1 MVNHQ
6 IPMENIRLINL
17 SFKTFAQKGRS
28 SRAASMLQVNDAC
41 DLLLTCLM
49 LAAFDWV
56 LLLNV
61 TEQNPQLLIIKG
73 VFVCTA
79 MLQECITNG
88 LASRG
93 WGARGQPACC
103 SGQYLASRG

>member
-1 MVNHQ
+1 
-6 IPMENIRLINL
+6 
-17 SFKTFAQKGRS
+17 
-28 SRAASMLQVNDAC
+28 MLQVNDAC

-73 VFVCTA
+73 AGGTWQA
-79 MLQECITNG
+79 E
-88 LASRG
+88 
-93 WGARGQPACC
+93 ARGLGLKQK
-103 SGQYLASRG
+103 QKLKKN

>member
-1 MVNHQ
+1 
-6 IPMENIRLINL
+6 MENIRLINL

-41 DLLLTCLM
+41 DLLFTCLM

-73 VFVCTA
+73 AVGGTWQA
-79 MLQECITNG
+79 EARDLG
-88 LASRG
+88 LK
-93 WGARGQPACC
+93 QKK
-103 SGQYLASRG
+103 YI